1 MKPEASVDLMGAF
14 VVWGPLASACW
25 GGAESAGHLGALGFV
40 DVGAYVACGVA
51 FQGSS
56 VGWGGAGRAEML
68 AEKLGG
74 FAGGPEKA
82 LAWSLALSAG
92 AAGVRSLVESGSLG
106 AFGAGADSHFVDVV
120 ALDLEMP
127 AGTAGEHQVEGA
139 YIHVESLAGSGQ
151 VAEGQE
157 WPLVQAGIPE
167 AAAAQRAEGTAV
179 AACVA
184 VVGIQEV
191 GPGHE

>member
-1 MKPEASVDLMGAF
+1 MKPEASVDSMGAF
-14 VVWGPLASACW
+14 VVWGPLVSACW
-25 GGAESAGHLGALGFV
+25 GGAESAGHLGAFGFV
-40 DVGAYVACGVA
+40 DVGAYVAYGAA

-56 VGWGGAGRAEML
+56 AGWDGAGRAEML
-68 AEKLGG
+68 AEKSGV

-82 LAWSLALSAG
+82 LAWSLAPSVG
-92 AAGVRSLVESGSLG
+92 AAGVHSLVESGSLG

-127 AGTAGEHQVEGA
+127 AGTVGEHQVEGA

>member
-1 MKPEASVDLMGAF
+1 M
-14 VVWGPLASACW
+14 
-25 GGAESAGHLGALGFV
+25 
-40 DVGAYVACGVA
+40 DVGAYVAYGVA

-56 VGWGGAGRAEML
+56 AGWDGAGRAEML
-68 AEKLGG
+68 AEKSGV

-82 LAWSLALSAG
+82 LASSLAPSVG
-92 AAGVRSLVESGSLG
+92 AVGVHSLVESGSLA
-106 AFGAGADSHFVDVV
+106 AFGAGAGSHFVDVV

-139 YIHVESLAGSGQ
+139 CIHVESLAGSGQ

-167 AAAAQRAEGTAV
+167 AAAAQQAEGTAV

>member
-1 MKPEASVDLMGAF
+1 MGAF
-14 VVWGPLASACW
+14 VVWGPLVSACW

-40 DVGAYVACGVA
+40 DVGAYVAYGAA

-56 VGWGGAGRAEML
+56 VGWDGAGRAEML
-68 AEKLGG
+68 AEKSGV

-82 LAWSLALSAG
+82 LAWSLAPSVG
-92 AAGVRSLVESGSLG
+92 AAGVHSLVESGSLG
-106 AFGAGADSHFVDVV
+106 VFGAGADSHFVDVV
-120 ALDLEMP
+120 ASDLEMP

-139 YIHVESLAGSGQ
+139 YIHEESLAGSGQ

-167 AAAAQRAEGTAV
+167 AAAAQWAEGTAV

-191 GPGHE
+191 GPEHE